1 MAKIDAVKETLNTL
15 RLLFSLGVGLV
26 VILTGT
32 LIAKQQV
39 NQLDIYFWLGA
50 LVVAIIIAGLAVIL
64 KTISNYTRLIG
75 EL

>member
-50 LVVAIIIAGLAVIL
+50 LVVATIIAGLAVII
-64 KTISNYTRLIG
+64 KTISNYTKLIG